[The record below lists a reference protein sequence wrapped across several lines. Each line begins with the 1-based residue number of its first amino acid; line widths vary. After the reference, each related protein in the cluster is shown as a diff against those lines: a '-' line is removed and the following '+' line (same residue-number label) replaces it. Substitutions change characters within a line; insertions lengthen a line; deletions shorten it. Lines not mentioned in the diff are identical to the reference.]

1 MDFSD
6 FYFVMLVKM
15 YKDSFVRLNLLIIYM
30 CTLSGENGPGPFSGF
45 SSFCVFFD
53 GKIQQTNWSWEM
65 VIFTLFDFSENSSQL
80 L

>member
-6 FYFVMLVKM
+6 FYFVMLVNM

-45 SSFCVFFD
+45 FRFLYFYFVRKNSAIKLVMGIGYFHSF
-53 GKIQQTNWSWEM
+53 
-65 VIFTLFDFSENSSQL
+65 
-80 L
+80 